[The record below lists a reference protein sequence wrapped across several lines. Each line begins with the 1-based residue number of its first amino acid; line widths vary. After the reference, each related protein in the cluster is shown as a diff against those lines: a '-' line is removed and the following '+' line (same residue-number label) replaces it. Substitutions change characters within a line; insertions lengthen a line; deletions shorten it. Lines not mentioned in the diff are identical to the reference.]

1 MKIRGRKAMGQ
12 KSEEL
17 ACDFLLSRGQ
27 RIVEKNWRS
36 GHLEVDI
43 ISEAKDGLHFVE
55 VKSLLSPMD
64 ILPQD
69 KVGAIKR
76 HRITDAA
83 NDYINSHPTPDGK
96 EIFFDVISVVFDK
109 ETISLKYFPQAWIPM
124 HT

>member
-1 MKIRGRKAMGQ
+1 MGR

-17 ACDFLLSRGQ
+17 ACDFLQSRGQ
-27 RIVEKNWRS
+27 KIVEKNWRT

-43 ISEAKDGLHFVE
+43 ISESKEGLHFVE

-83 NDYINSHPTPDGK
+83 NNYINSHPSDGK
-96 EIFFDVISVVFDK
+96 EVFFDVISVVYDK
-109 ETISLKYFPQAWIPM
+109 DTISLKYFPKAWIPM
-124 HT
+124 HP

>member
-1 MKIRGRKAMGQ
+1 MGQ

-43 ISEAKDGLHFVE
+43 ISEGKDGLHFVE

-69 KVGAIKR
+69 KVGVIKR

-83 NDYINSHPTPDGK
+83 NEYIHSHPAGDT

>member
-1 MKIRGRKAMGQ
+1 MGQ

-17 ACDFLLSRGQ
+17 AGDFLLSRGHK
-27 RIVEKNWRS
+27 IVEKNWRS

-76 HRITDAA
+76 RRITDAA
-83 NDYINSHPTPDGK
+83 NDYINSHPSDGK
-96 EIFFDVISVVFDK
+96 EVFFDVISVVYDK
-109 ETISLKYFPQAWIPM
+109 DTISLKYFPQAWIPM

>member
-27 RIVEKNWRS
+27 KIVEKNWRT

-43 ISEAKDGLHFVE
+43 ISESKDGLHFVE

-64 ILPQD
+64 ILPQN
-69 KVGAIKR
+69 KVGALKR
-76 HRITDAA
+76 RHITDAA
-83 NDYINSHPTPDGK
+83 NDYINTHPSEGK
-96 EIFFDVISVVFDK
+96 EVFFDVISVVYDK